1 MKQQNLKY
9 LTEIQLDNALRYM
22 NGFKNPSFNVY
33 EFGSMLRD
41 VFGYDRA
48 QAKEAF
54 LYWVESKEHV

>member
-22 NGFKNPSFNVY
+22 TGFKNPSFNVY

>member
-1 MKQQNLKY
+1 VKQQNLKY

-22 NGFKNPSFNVY
+22 TVY